1 MRNLCKVTLVAM
13 MTVPAIAM
21 AGESEGCK
29 NVNFSQEVLTAFP
42 NATKTCRD
50 IKVKDGTV
58 YAHFVAEVVDANKD
72 AVTVDFLDS
81 TDKGV
86 VRVKFAP
93 ADDATTMIDDQ
104 KVKYSNLKKGTRL
117 NLYIPQSQ
125 WGIYAAPGGT
135 SMPIISREDL

>member
-1 MRNLCKVTLVAM
+1 MKSLCKITLVAM
-13 MTVPAIAM
+13 MAVPAIAL
-21 AGESEGCK
+21 AGDDTGCK

-50 IKVKDGTV
+50 LKVKNDTV

-72 AVTVDFLDS
+72 EVTVDFLNS
-81 TDKGV
+81 SDKGV

-93 ADDATTMIDDQ
+93 SEDATTMINDQ

-125 WGIYAAPGGT
+125 WGIYAVPGGT
-135 SMPIISREDL
+135 SMSIISREDI